1 MNRHRMKKPRHA
13 ANGTKPTAHGPPLP
27 DESGAVSSLH
37 AAYQVPTYDP
47 GADDTVVR
55 GRHAAVHSPA
65 NGHSGEGV
73 VIVDAAAN
81 GTATIGVNGNGHAG
95 EGVVI
100 VDAAA
105 SGAPTIGVNG
115 NGHAGEGAAGTF
127 SDGDGGSHAV
137 SDGAPGPNGPGR
149 HSARSGPQRWRR
161 VHQPD
166 QRGVALLRRRIPKV
180 VLALVVVVAVAGAAI
195 VARAVLL
202 GPPKVVVTTAGP
214 STITNQPGGVG
225 ALTEAPDNSFT
236 VSVNLAG
243 VQDAIFSITQVDVV
257 NGAEVSAGAPL
268 VQIDPTLLAQNAP
281 QFESQL
287 TSSEQAL
294 SAAQHAPPSTTLLG
308 TQTQAQQIAALS
320 VQVAFAQNLVAIA
333 QGKTATISAPTSGSV
348 NGLIVQ
354 PGQVVG
360 AGVPIL
366 QIVNPSLVDVSASL
380 LLTDLQTVTPGNA
393 ADVVPTGL
401 PGVHLQGTVLA
412 VSAVSTTGG
421 LDGSVVIQC
430 QNTSPDPVPVGA
442 QVFVHINATQSAAVT
457 VPSVAVL
464 NSDLTPAVF
473 VLRDGR
479 VYFQPVTLGATDANR
494 DQILSGLSAG
504 QEVVESN
511 MQSLTDGQTV
521 RVVGTG

>member
-1 MNRHRMKKPRHA
+1 MTVGGP
-13 ANGTKPTAHGPPLP
+13 ANGTATIGVN
-27 DESGAVSSLH
+27 S
-37 AAYQVPTYDP
+37 
-47 GADDTVVR
+47 
-55 GRHAAVHSPA
+55 
-65 NGHSGEGV
+65 NGHAGEGV

>member
-1 MNRHRMKKPRHA
+1 M
-13 ANGTKPTAHGPPLP
+13 
-27 DESGAVSSLH
+27 
-37 AAYQVPTYDP
+37 
-47 GADDTVVR
+47 
-55 GRHAAVHSPA
+55 
-65 NGHSGEGV
+65 
-73 VIVDAAAN
+73 
-81 GTATIGVNGNGHAG
+81 
-95 EGVVI
+95 
-100 VDAAA
+100 
-105 SGAPTIGVNG
+105 
-115 NGHAGEGAAGTF
+115 
-127 SDGDGGSHAV
+127 
-137 SDGAPGPNGPGR
+137 
-149 HSARSGPQRWRR
+149 
-161 VHQPD
+161 
-166 QRGVALLRRRIPKV
+166 ALLRRRIPRI
-180 VLALVVVVAVAGAAI
+180 VLALVVVVALAGAAV
-195 VARAVLL
+195 VARTVLM
-202 GPPKVVVTTAGP
+202 GSPKVVVTTAGP

-257 NGAEVSAGAPL
+257 NGAQVSAGAPL
-268 VQIDPTLLAQNAP
+268 VQIEPTLLAQNAP

-348 NGLIVQ
+348 SGLIVQ